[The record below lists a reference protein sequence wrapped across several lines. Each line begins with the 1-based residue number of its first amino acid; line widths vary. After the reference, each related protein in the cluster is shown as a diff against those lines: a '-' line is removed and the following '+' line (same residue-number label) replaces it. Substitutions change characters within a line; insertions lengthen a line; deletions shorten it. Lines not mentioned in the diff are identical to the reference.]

1 MRALTAEG
9 TTTCLHKGAEFT
21 HLGSCAGLAMD
32 TLIMFEVRETDIAL
46 DTMAF
51 DFFGN
56 RGGIF
61 RKCMRDLAKRRMI
74 GKLLLNED
82 AIFKT

>member
-1 MRALTAEG
+1 MRALTAERTSTNG
-9 TTTCLHKGAEFT
+9 KKGAEFT
-21 HLGSCAGLAMD
+21 HFGSCAGLAVE

-46 DTMAF
+46 DAMAF

>member
-1 MRALTAEG
+1 
-9 TTTCLHKGAEFT
+9 
-21 HLGSCAGLAMD
+21 
-32 TLIMFEVRETDIAL
+32 MFEVRESNIAL
-46 DTMAF
+46 NAMTF

-61 RKCMRDLAKRRMI
+61 GERKRNLAEGGMI

-82 AIFKT
+82 AIFKA

>member
-9 TTTCLHKGAEFT
+9 TTTRLHKGAEFT
-21 HLGSCAGLAMD
+21 HFSACAGLAMN

-61 RKCMRDLAKRRMI
+61 GECKRDLAKRGMI

-82 AIFKT
+82 AIFKA